1 MNTLYTISTG
11 GCLDGFYLDY
21 IINDLSKVDALAR
34 KFFDSVVN
42 YSNKRTYLHCEYD
55 LKEAEIKI
63 YYKDFYTKEVVQQTF
78 DFVEVGEL
86 L

>member
-11 GCLDGFYLDY
+11 GCRDGFYLDY
-21 IINDLSKVDALAR
+21 IINDLSKVDLLAR
-34 KFFDSVVN
+34 KFFDTMVN
-42 YSNKRTYLHCEYD
+42 YSNKNVYSHCEYD
-55 LKEAEIKI
+55 LQDAEIKI
-63 YYKDFYTKEVVQQTF
+63 YYKDFYTKEIVRQTF